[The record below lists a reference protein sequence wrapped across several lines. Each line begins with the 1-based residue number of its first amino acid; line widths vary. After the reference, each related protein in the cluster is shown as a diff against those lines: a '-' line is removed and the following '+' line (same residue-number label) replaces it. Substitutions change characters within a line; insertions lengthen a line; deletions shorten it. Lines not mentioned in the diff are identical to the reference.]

1 MTSFNHSQR
10 QTGSALI
17 ISLVFLL
24 LLTILGVSSMQS
36 STLQEKMAGNSAEK
50 NRAFQLAEAALRAG
64 EAEVFSSSANYATS
78 THAVDYSAK
87 PTVNNCP
94 QTAGNWCLVP
104 ANQLGDGGGFAYYFI
119 EPIQNSNNA
128 FRITGLGYGR
138 ATTNRV
144 VLQSTFRP

>member
-1 MTSFNHSQR
+1 MTSFNRFQR

-64 EAEVFSSSANYATS
+64 EAEVHNNSALYLNAAAVNFSSMPSSPSCQTANSWCQVSANDLA
-78 THAVDYSAK
+78 
-87 PTVNNCP
+87 
-94 QTAGNWCLVP
+94 AGAL
-104 ANQLGDGGGFAYYFI
+104 AYYYI
-119 EPIQNSNNA
+119 EPIANSSNT
-128 FRITGLGYGR
+128 FRITGIGYGR

>member
-1 MTSFNHSQR
+1 MTFIRRPSQ

-24 LLTILGVSSMQS
+24 LLTVLGLSAMQS
-36 STLQEKMAGNSAEK
+36 STLQEKMAGNAAEK

-64 EAEVFSSSANYATS
+64 ELSVKTNPATYATTS
-78 THAVDYSAK
+78 AVDYSAE
-87 PTVNNCP
+87 PSS
-94 QTAGNWCLVP
+94 TACNAASSWCLVQP
-104 ANQLGDGGGFAYYFI
+104 VSGAKAYYYVEAI
-119 EPIQNSNNA
+119 PNSNNT

-138 ATTNRV
+138 ADTNRV